1 MSFYADGIC
10 RQPEL
15 PAEITATIAELRR
28 RVDSGEL
35 ETLDV
40 EGLAEFEREL
50 NGTRSP
56 FPLPFDHPHNAA
68 RNHVAEALRA
78 EKLRRQV
85 EQSQRIVAEQS
96 RYNAAQSFVHFAMQH
111 GIGIAAIVDEFGLD
125 VYGKPLAKP
134 AKVSA
139 KAAADM
145 TDGELMDALNEA
157 RAIVLDQ
164 RRERCAAQADAIS
177 ELARVA
183 FPISKR
189 INEMA
194 EAYDARHDAAAR
206 NAEVLEKEL
215 ARRDEERAS
224 AEAERAK
231 LDADLP
237 KVVAEL
243 QRQIDELRARNE
255 Q

>member
-1 MSFYADGIC
+1 MSFYANGIY

-15 PAEITATIAELRR
+15 PADLTASIESLRR

-35 ETLDV
+35 ETLDA

-50 NGTRSP
+50 NGTRPP
-56 FPLPFDHPHNAA
+56 FPLPFEHPHNAA
-68 RNHVAEALRA
+68 RHHVAEALRA
-78 EKLRRQV
+78 EQTRRQV
-85 EQSQRIVAEQS
+85 EQSQRIAAEQL
-96 RYNAAQSFVHFAMQH
+96 RYNEAQSLVHFAMRH
-111 GIGIAAIVDEFGLD
+111 GIGIAAIVDEDGIGI
-125 VYGKPLAKP
+125 YGEPPAKP
-134 AKVSA
+134 TKVTA

-145 TDGELMDALNEA
+145 TDSELMDALNEA
-157 RAIVLDQ
+157 RAIVCDN
-164 RRERCAAQADAIS
+164 RREQLAAQSEAVS

-183 FPISKR
+183 LPISKR

-206 NAEVLEKEL
+206 NAEILEGEL
-215 ARRDEERAS
+215 SRRTAERER

-231 LDADLP
+231 LEASLP
-237 KVVAEL
+237 NVVAEL
-243 QRQIDELRARNE
+243 QRQIDELRAKNE